1 MMLVFLI
8 ALSLL
13 LLYSLG
19 TAVISITGGLDLT
32 RATPWVWIGRVLIR
46 ILVGVLSVLWYVLLK

>member
-1 MMLVFLI
+1 MLEFLI
-8 ALSLL
+8 ALSVL

-32 RATPWVWIGRVLIR
+32 RATPWVRIGRVLIR
-46 ILVGVLSVLWYVLLK
+46 ILVGVLCVLWYVLLK

>member
-1 MMLVFLI
+1 MLMFMI
-8 ALSLL
+8 ALSVL
-13 LLYSLG
+13 LLYSLV

-46 ILVGVLSVLWYVLLK
+46 ILVGVLCVLWYVLLK

>member
-1 MMLVFLI
+1 MMLEFLI
-8 ALSLL
+8 ALSVL

-32 RATPWVWIGRVLIR
+32 RATQCGGLAVR
-46 ILVGVLSVLWYVLLK
+46 

>member
-1 MMLVFLI
+1 LVFLI
-8 ALSLL
+8 ALSVL

-32 RATPWVWIGRVLIR
+32 RATPWVWIGHVLIR
-46 ILVGVLSVLWYVLLK
+46 ILVGVLCILWYVLLK